1 MGLLEDY
8 LKVLPRVEK
17 ERIEA
22 LLKSEEEL
30 FEIKGL
36 TEEQF
41 EQLVEYLAI
50 EKQKVTEKVELSET
64 IKAEEMNL
72 FFADVAIDL
81 LHLFEEQ
88 NLLEGAARNYDR
100 IFSGVLDDIRREVR
114 ALERREQELW
124 LENKGEDGLVV
135 RSYGFDV
142 SEKSLAAEMRD
153 QTNEYLFVDRDG
165 GRLEDI
171 SFERSYHHHYASLPK
186 DDEKNRLVNENGQVT
201 ARLTVDYENIG
212 AIDMSGYGYGP
223 EKALDGSDDTYYM
236 HIVLDT
242 QEASHKVPKN
252 PDLDKLK
259 GGS

>member
-1 MGLLEDY
+1 MALLQDY
-8 LKVLPRVEK
+8 LRVLPRVEK

-41 EQLVEYLAI
+41 QELVEYLAI
-50 EKQKVTEKVELSET
+50 EKQKVTEKIELSET

-124 LENKGEDGLVV
+124 LENKGEDGLIV
-135 RSYGFDV
+135 RSYGFDI
-142 SEKSLAAEMRD
+142 SEKSLMAETRD
-153 QTNEYLFVDRDG
+153 ESNAYLFTDRDG
-165 GRLEDI
+165 SLLEDVA
-171 SFERSYHHHYASLPK
+171 FERSYHRHYVSLPK
-186 DDEKNRLVNENGQVT
+186 EEEKNRLLNENGQVT
-201 ARLTVDYENIG
+201 AKLSVEYENIG

-242 QEASHKVPKN
+242 QEASHKIPKN

-259 GGS
+259 GTD